1 MAATFL
7 VLAGP
12 NGAGKSNLAR
22 AKSFGFPILDPDSI
36 GRSIDMPTTQR
47 LLMAGRIVHKKIDEH
62 FLKATSFGLETT
74 LSGQTVLST
83 MRRAKMLG
91 MKVALHYVGLERVEL
106 SKLRVWLR
114 VQSGG
119 HGIPEKDLERRFM
132 RSIANLHRAARI
144 VDEGYVYDNS
154 SESGFRLLAEKIED
168 RWVIV
173 DRSMPWL
180 TDGLLGSP

>member
-1 MAATFL
+1 
-7 VLAGP
+7 
-12 NGAGKSNLAR
+12 
-22 AKSFGFPILDPDSI
+22 
-36 GRSIDMPTTQR
+36 
-47 LLMAGRIVHKKIDEH
+47 
-62 FLKATSFGLETT
+62 
-74 LSGQTVLST
+74 
-83 MRRAKMLG
+83 MLG